1 MKKKWK
7 LLLGLLII
15 VAIVAIV
22 LQQYSQGIEAR
33 IVEIQ
38 PRTFSKAFKEEGKV
52 ISNDEYKIY
61 TASGGKIV
69 ELPVKEGQSVEQ
81 GTLLLTFDNSELNFQ
96 LQQLQ
101 AQLKSII
108 AQYELEKSQ
117 ISLDK
122 MKELYEAGAI
132 SQKEYK
138 DAWNTVNSQ
147 YYPGQIDALKAQID
161 MLQYKL
167 DESKV
172 CAPIDG
178 IVSGLELKKG
188 MIAMAGE
195 HLMTII
201 QKSDYGVETYILTED
216 VANISN
222 GMKVEIIQ
230 DNKGEDIV
238 FTGEVEE
245 IASSAI
251 EKTSA
256 LGLIEQR
263 IKVTIKF
270 DEPQNL
276 LLRPGYAL
284 DIQFTTQTK
293 EDCFIVP
300 KTALF
305 PYQEGD
311 ALWVVRNNKAEVQK
325 VTKSLENDREVV
337 ITKGLNIGDQV
348 ILNPQLEG
356 LKEGTKIT
364 NIN

>member
-1 MKKKWK
+1 
-7 LLLGLLII
+7 
-15 VAIVAIV
+15 
-22 LQQYSQGIEAR
+22 
-33 IVEIQ
+33 
-38 PRTFSKAFKEEGKV
+38 
-52 ISNDEYKIY
+52 
-61 TASGGKIV
+61 
-69 ELPVKEGQSVEQ
+69 
-81 GTLLLTFDNSELNFQ
+81 
-96 LQQLQ
+96 
-101 AQLKSII
+101 
-108 AQYELEKSQ
+108 
-117 ISLDK
+117 

-132 SQKEYK
+132 SQKEYE

-161 MLQYKL
+161 MLQYKI

-172 CAPIDG
+172 CAPIEG

-356 LKEGTKIT
+356 LKEGIKIT

>member
-7 LLLGLLII
+7 LILGLLII

-22 LQQYSQGIEAR
+22 LQQYSQGIEAKTL
-33 IVEIQ
+33 EIQ

-61 TASGGKIV
+61 TANGGKVV
-69 ELPVKEGQSVEQ
+69 ELPISEGQLVEK
-81 GTLLLTFDNSELNFQ
+81 GKLLLAFDNSELYFQ

-132 SQKEYK
+132 SLKEYE

-147 YYPGQIDALKAQID
+147 YYPGQIDALNAQID
-161 MLQYKL
+161 MLQYKI
-167 DESKV
+167 EQSQV
-172 CAPIDG
+172 IAPIEG
-178 IVSGLELKKG
+178 IVSGLDLKKG

-201 QKSDYGVETYILTED
+201 QKNDYGVEVYVLTED
-216 VANISN
+216 VANISS
-222 GMKVEIIQ
+222 GMKVDLIQ
-230 DNKGEDIV
+230 DNKGEDLI
-238 FTGEVEE
+238 FAGEVEQ

-263 IKVTIKF
+263 IKVTIKL
-270 DEPQNL
+270 DEPQNS

-284 DIQFTTQTK
+284 DIQFTTETK

-305 PYQEGD
+305 PYQESD
-311 ALWVVRNNKAEVQK
+311 ALWVVREDKAEVQK
-325 VTKSLENDREVV
+325 VITSLENDREVV
-337 ITKGLNIGDQV
+337 ITQGLNAGDQV

-356 LKEGTKIT
+356 LTEGIKIN